1 MSHGARAKQ
10 GATASAGSTS
20 RSLIAHLRNSD
31 PDAWQR
37 LVRLYTPLVCYWCR
51 KLDVPA
57 QDIADVTQEV
67 FRAVA
72 ASISRFHRD
81 RPGDTFRGWLRTI
94 TRSKVIDYIR
104 ARGEEPVAAGGT
116 TALFR
121 LSQQAD
127 NFANDEEDETPLRN
141 ALFHEALQLIRSEF
155 REPTW
160 KAFWLVAVDGKSPQ
174 EAGGELGLSAGA
186 VRVAKCRVLQRLRTV
201 LLESSDF
208 GPDQDK
214 SRGMG
219 NT

>member
-1 MSHGARAKQ
+1 
-10 GATASAGSTS
+10 
-20 RSLIAHLRNSD
+20 
-31 PDAWQR
+31 
-37 LVRLYTPLVCYWCR
+37 VRLYTPLVCYWCR

-72 ASISRFHRD
+72 ASIHRFHRD

-104 ARGEEPVAAGGT
+104 ARREEPVAAGGT

-127 NFANDEEDETPLRN
+127 NLDDDDEGEIPLRN
-141 ALFHEALQLIRSEF
+141 ALFHDALQLIRSEF

-160 KAFWLVAVDGKSPQ
+160 QAFWMVTVDGKSPQ
-174 EAGGELGLSAGA
+174 DAAAELGLSPGA
-186 VRVAKCRVLQRLRTV
+186 VRVAKCRVLQRLRAV
-201 LLESSDF
+201 LLENT
-208 GPDQDK
+208 DQFR
-214 SRGMG
+214 SP
-219 NT
+219 